1 MKKGLIK
8 TGFLIVMLFFVI
20 SLSLGL
26 GVKAQFDPEGIFP
39 PGYLGFTDTN
49 VDLRADPLNA
59 NRSILVQKVEFTT
72 PMTQVNQLTITF
84 DNDLNLGAGQP
95 ALYFISGIVDKP
107 TLSTMEMTSMNINI
121 EGGIGDNLFYFNYPY
136 NDATT
141 YLLVYIS
148 IDTTLDANYINN
160 QMAIFNAIRFV
171 PLAPYD
177 YVKWFETYTEAE
189 IQQMILLSKYTGY
202 LEGYEEGLVE
212 GRILGIASLDDE
224 ILTAVNDAVGNVHEY
239 GFSPYPPYT
248 DNESYSYD
256 AGYTAGALLVEGES
270 YDLGYLEGSEDSFQA
285 NIHKWLVPA
294 IIIVLVAG
302 GFIAFMKMRKSE

>member
-1 MKKGLIK
+1 MKKRILK
-8 TGFLIVMLFFVI
+8 SGFTIIMLLFTVSI
-20 SLSLGL
+20 SMGM
-26 GVKAQFDPEGIFP
+26 GARAQFDPEGIFP
-39 PGYLGFTDTN
+39 PGYLGFTATN
-49 VDLRADPLNA
+49 VALRADPLDA

-95 ALYFISGIVDKP
+95 ALYFINGIVDKL

-202 LEGYEEGLVE
+202 TEGYDEGLDD
-212 GRILGIASLDDE
+212 GYDLGIDSLDDE
-224 ILTAVNDAVGNVHEY
+224 ILSAVNTAVGNVHEY
-239 GFSPYPPYT
+239 GFIAYPPYD

-256 AGYTAGALLVEGES
+256 KGYTAGALLVEGES
-270 YDLGYLEGSEDSFQA
+270 YDLGYLDGSEDSFQA

-294 IIIVLVAG
+294 IIIVLIAG
-302 GFIAFMKMRKSE
+302 GFVAFIKMRKSE